1 MKNDENV
8 DGISKNLVNLI
19 DLMSLLMRYSC
30 FVLVKDDFVVLLHAV
45 LM

>member
-1 MKNDENV
+1 MNNDENV
-8 DGISKNLVNLI
+8 DGISKNFVNLI

-30 FVLVKDDFVVLLHAV
+30 FVLVKDVFVVLLHAV